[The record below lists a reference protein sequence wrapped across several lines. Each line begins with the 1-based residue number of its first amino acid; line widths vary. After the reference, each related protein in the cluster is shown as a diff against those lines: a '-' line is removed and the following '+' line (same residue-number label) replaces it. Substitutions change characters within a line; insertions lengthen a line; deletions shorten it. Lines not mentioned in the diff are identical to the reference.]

1 MNLSVTTNRRIVT
14 FFKNYSKKYSQ
25 NMENKETFLHL
36 QKKQELHNELLKYV
50 AIKDEKEKEK
60 EKEFKKRFNNVFKSS
75 LHSECAICFEPMN
88 FNTGYACNCVLAW
101 LIQKN
106 KYFNHYAPAIL
117 ECGHVYHHNCIEKW
131 FSYCEEQICPNC
143 GI

>member
-14 FFKNYSKKYSQ
+14 FFKNYSNS
-25 NMENKETFLHL
+25 

-88 FNTGYACNCVLAW
+88 FNTGYVCNCALAW